1 VGATRPIG
9 PWEYFKK
16 KFWMQDFLL
25 QLQKDLPE
33 NGANVICDT
42 VEDI

>member
-1 VGATRPIG
+1 MG

-16 KFWMQDFLL
+16 KFWMQDLLL
-25 QLQKDLPE
+25 QLHKDLPE
-33 NGANVICDT
+33 NGEKVICDT